1 MDGFEI
7 RDELTGLPNRHRFE
21 EELGSHVARSRRS
34 GWQGA
39 VLALALDDF
48 DEVNDTLGQ
57 AAGDELVLR
66 AAVKLKD
73 RLRRSD
79 FLARV
84 GAAEFAVLMHDAN
97 VTSARIV
104 ADTLVTAL
112 ASEDSEERPATTASV
127 GIALIDGPMTGEEL
141 INHAGAALN
150 AAKKRGAGGFILY
163 APTLDSGGE
172 ADVVEPNGDRPDTI
186 EVVRSRQHSGQA

>member
-21 EELGSHVARSRRS
+21 EELGSHVARARRS

-39 VLALALDDF
+39 LLAIDLDDF
-48 DEVNDTLGQ
+48 KEVNDAMGNT
-57 AAGDELVLR
+57 AGDELVLR
-66 AAVKLKD
+66 AADKLKA

-79 FLARV
+79 FIARV

-112 ASEDSEERPATTASV
+112 ASEDSGERPSTTASL
-127 GIALIDGPMTGEEL
+127 GIALIDGPTTGEEL
-141 INHAGAALN
+141 MNRADAALN
-150 AAKKRGAGGFILY
+150 AAKERGESGYVLY
-163 APTLDSGGE
+163 SPTHDRRNG
-172 ADVVEPNGDRPDTI
+172 ADPVEPNGDRPDTFS
-186 EVVRSRQHSGQA
+186 VVRSRQRSGQA

>member
-7 RDELTGLPNRHRFE
+7 RDTLTGLPNRHRFE

-39 VLALALDDF
+39 MLAIDLDDYK
-48 DEVNDTLGQ
+48 EVNETLGN
-57 AAGDELVLR
+57 AVGDELVLR
-66 AAVKLKD
+66 AADKLKA

-79 FLARV
+79 FIARV
-84 GAAEFAVLMHDAN
+84 GMAEFAVLMHDAN

-112 ASEDSEERPATTASV
+112 ASEDSGERPPTTASV
-127 GIALIDGPMTGEEL
+127 GIALIDGPTTGEEL
-141 INHAGAALN
+141 MDRAGAALD
-150 AAKKRGAGGFILY
+150 AAKVRDASGFVLY
-163 APTLDSGGE
+163 SPTLDRGNGP
-172 ADVVEPNGDRPDTI
+172 DPVESNGDRPDTFS
-186 EVVRSRQHSGQA
+186 VVRSRQRSGQA